1 MRPIHLAEGSTRT
14 PLPAA
19 GMFRYRIPLTG
30 LSDAAWRSAFKRPPR
45 SQVTTWYH
53 PDHVTVRGR
62 YLLLETSEIHFN
74 VWIEHIQKWIAW
86 ANRRGGLA
94 ESGSGGRKAERG
106 TGTGRA
112 RRR

>member
-1 MRPIHLAEGSTRT
+1 
-14 PLPAA
+14 
-19 GMFRYRIPLTG
+19 MFRYRIPLTG

-74 VWIEHIQKWIAW
+74 VWIEHIRK
-86 ANRRGGLA
+86 
-94 ESGSGGRKAERG
+94 SGSGGRKAERG